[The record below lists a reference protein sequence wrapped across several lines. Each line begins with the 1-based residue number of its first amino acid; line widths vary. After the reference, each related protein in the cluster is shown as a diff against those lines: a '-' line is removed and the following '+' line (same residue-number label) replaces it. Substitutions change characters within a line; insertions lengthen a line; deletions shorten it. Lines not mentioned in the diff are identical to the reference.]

1 MIPSVLSA
9 LISVFIFGFQTLTA
23 AMVGIILW
31 GIGMG
36 AQESIL
42 KSVVTTI
49 VSKENRS
56 TGFGVFETAF
66 GVCWFLG
73 SWVMAR
79 FTMSP
84 RSGLSSFRFA
94 PSSLPFRS
102 SISHGVRREKRGV
115 KMIMYRE
122 ENLSFF

>member
-73 SWVMAR
+73 SWVMGALYDVAPVWLVVFSVCAQLIAVPFFY
-79 FTMSP
+79 FTW
-84 RSGLSSFRFA
+84 RSAGKTWSKDDN
-94 PSSLPFRS
+94 
-102 SISHGVRREKRGV
+102 V
-115 KMIMYRE
+115 
-122 ENLSFF
+122 